1 MNMKMRHTSIWI
13 SAVILLSM
21 LFLCSC
27 RKNEVMY
34 TGETTTLTLNIGAQ
48 GDMSVS
54 TRAEDPNV
62 MPYEGIRTL
71 RVIIVSPDNDSAGRR
86 ILYNEKHTVD
96 GAAPTEAILNTSVTL
111 TNVPV
116 GPASIYVIANEESI
130 IEGEGYTN
138 AVLESPTYIN
148 NYKLLVLDEEWKFF
162 PKRYDDIAANGLPM
176 SGKLE
181 NTTIQADA
189 ALSMKL
195 VRAVVKIHLTVE
207 NATRDNLTL
216 KWVKFGEFI
225 SDRVFMFRE
234 EGVSLDIPENT
245 QYTDRQYGSEDAPMD
260 VLLAAN
266 AKTDWKPIYIL
277 PNWAFKD
284 QSGPNPYTLALRTD
298 KKSYEASQ
306 FAANLNAMIRNTQF
320 NITARITASANIEIS
335 YEQVDWT
342 VVNIGVPEFD

>member
-1 MNMKMRHTSIWI
+1 MRHTSIWI
-13 SAVILLSM
+13 SAVFLLSM

-71 RVIIVSPDNDSAGRR
+71 RVIIVSPDNDPAGRR
-86 ILYNEKHTVD
+86 ILYNEKRTVD
-96 GAAPTEAILNTSVTL
+96 GGAAPTEAILKTSVTL

-138 AVLESPTYIN
+138 EVLESPTYIN
-148 NYKLLVLDEEWKFF
+148 NDKLLVLDVEWKFF
-162 PKRYDDIAANGLPM
+162 PKRYDEIAKNGLPM

-181 NTTIQADA
+181 NTTIQTDA
-189 ALSMKL
+189 ALSMEL

-207 NATRDNLTL
+207 NATSDNLTL
-216 KWVKFGEFI
+216 KEVRFGKFF

-234 EGVSLDIPENT
+234 DGVSLDIPEDT
-245 QYTDRQYGSEDAPMD
+245 QYKDQTYGGGEEPMD
-260 VLLAAN
+260 VTLAAN
-266 AKTDWKPIYIL
+266 AKTDWRPIYIL

-298 KKSYEASQ
+298 KKSYAASQ
-306 FAANLNAMIRNTQF
+306 FAANLNAMVRNTQF

-342 VVNIGVPEFD
+342 VVNIGVPDFD

>member
-1 MNMKMRHTSIWI
+1 MRHTSIWI

-71 RVIIVSPDNDSAGRR
+71 RVIIVSPDNDPAGRR

-96 GAAPTEAILNTSVTL
+96 RAAPTEAILNTSVTL

-138 AVLESPTYIN
+138 EVLESPTYIN
-148 NYKLLVLDEEWKFF
+148 NDKLLVLDEEWKFF

-216 KWVKFGEFI
+216 KWVRFGEFI

-234 EGVSLDIPENT
+234 DGVSLDIPEGT
-245 QYTDRQYGSEDAPMD
+245 QHMEKQYGSDDAPMN

-284 QSGPNPYTLALRTD
+284 QSGSNPYTLALATD
-298 KKSYEASQ
+298 RKIYEASQ
-306 FAANLNAMIRNTQF
+306 FAANLNAMVRNTQF

>member
-1 MNMKMRHTSIWI
+1 MRHTSIWI

-34 TGETTTLTLNIGAQ
+34 TGETTTVTLNIGTQ

-54 TRAEDPNV
+54 TRADDSNV

-71 RVIIVSPDNDSAGRR
+71 RVIIVSPENDPAGRR
-86 ILYNEKHTVD
+86 ILYNEKHILA
-96 GAAPTEAILNTSVTL
+96 GAPPTEALLKTSVTL

-138 AVLESPTYIN
+138 AVLESPEYIN
-148 NYKLLVLDEEWKFF
+148 NEKLLVLDERWQFF
-162 PKRYDDIAANGLPM
+162 PKRYDEIAENGLPM

-189 ALSMKL
+189 ALSMEL

-207 NATRDNLTL
+207 NATIDDLTL
-216 KWVKFGEFI
+216 KEVKFGKFI

-234 EGVSLDIPENT
+234 DDVSLDIPENT
-245 QYTDRQYGSEDAPMD
+245 QYKEQTYGGEEEPMD
-260 VLLAAN
+260 ETLAAN
-266 AKTDWKPIYIL
+266 AKTDWRPIYIL

-284 QSGPNPYTLALRTD
+284 QSGSNPYTLALRTD

-306 FAANLNAMIRNTQF
+306 FAANLNAMVRNTQF

-342 VVNIGVPEFD
+342 VVNISVPDFD

>member
-1 MNMKMRHTSIWI
+1 MRHTSIWI
-13 SAVILLSM
+13 SAVFLLSM

-34 TGETTTLTLNIGAQ
+34 TGETTTVTLNIGTQ
-48 GDMSVS
+48 GDISVS
-54 TRAEDPNV
+54 TKAEDSNV

-71 RVIIVSPDNDSAGRR
+71 RVIIVSPENDPAGRR
-86 ILYNEKHTVD
+86 ILYNEKHIL
-96 GAAPTEAILNTSVTL
+96 AEAPPTEALLKTSVTL
-111 TNVPV
+111 KNVPV

-138 AVLESPTYIN
+138 AVLESPEYIKN
-148 NYKLLVLDEEWKFF
+148 DKLLVLDEGWQFF
-162 PKRYDDIAANGLPM
+162 PKRYDDIAEHGLPM
-176 SGKLE
+176 SGRLE
-181 NTTIQADA
+181 NTTIQANA
-189 ALSMKL
+189 ALPMEL

-216 KWVKFGEFI
+216 KWVKFGKFI

-234 EGVSLDIPENT
+234 EGVSLDIPEKT
-245 QYTDRQYGSEDAPMD
+245 QYTDRQYGGENAPMD
-260 VLLAAN
+260 VTLAAN

-284 QSGPNPYTLALRTD
+284 QSGSNPYTLALATD
-298 KKSYEASQ
+298 RKIYEASQ
-306 FAANLNAMIRNTQF
+306 FAANLNAMVRNTQF

-342 VVNIGVPEFD
+342 VVNIGVPDFD

>member
-1 MNMKMRHTSIWI
+1 MRHTSIWI

-34 TGETTTLTLNIGAQ
+34 TGETTTVTLKIGTQ

-54 TRAEDPNV
+54 TKAEDPNV
-62 MPYEGIRTL
+62 LPYEGIRTL
-71 RVIIVSPDNDSAGRR
+71 RVIIVSPDNNPAGRR

-96 GAAPTEAILNTSVTL
+96 GAKPTEAILKTSVIL

>member
-1 MNMKMRHTSIWI
+1 MKMRHTSIWI

-34 TGETTTLTLNIGAQ
+34 TGETTTVTLNIGTQ
-48 GDMSVS
+48 GDISVS

-71 RVIIVSPDNDSAGRR
+71 RVIIVSPENDPAGRR
-86 ILYNEKHTVD
+86 ILYNEKHILA
-96 GAAPTEAILNTSVTL
+96 GAPPKEALLETSVIL
-111 TNVPV
+111 KNVPV

-138 AVLESPTYIN
+138 AVLESPTYIKN
-148 NYKLLVLDEEWKFF
+148 DKLLVLDEEWKFF

-189 ALSMKL
+189 ALSMEL

-216 KWVKFGEFI
+216 KWVRFGEFI

-234 EGVSLDIPENT
+234 DGVSLDIPEDT
-245 QYTDRQYGSEDAPMD
+245 QYKDQQYGSDNEPMN
-260 VLLAAN
+260 VTLAAN
-266 AKTDWKPIYIL
+266 AKTNWNPIYIL
-277 PNWAFKD
+277 PNWAF
-284 QSGPNPYTLALRTD
+284 QNPSGSNPYTLALATD
-298 KKSYEASQ
+298 RKNYDASQ
-306 FAANLNAMIRNTQF
+306 FAANLNAMVRNTQF

-342 VVNIGVPEFD
+342 EVNIGVPEFD

>member
-1 MNMKMRHTSIWI
+1 MRHTSIWI

-34 TGETTTLTLNIGAQ
+34 TGETTTVTLNIGTQ

-54 TRAEDPNV
+54 TRADDPNV

-71 RVIIVSPDNDSAGRR
+71 RVIIVSPENDPAGRR
-86 ILYNEKHTVD
+86 ILYNEKRTV
-96 GAAPTEAILNTSVTL
+96 GGAAAPTEALLGTSVTL

-138 AVLESPTYIN
+138 AVLQSPEYIN
-148 NYKLLVLDEEWKFF
+148 NEKLLVLDERWQFF
-162 PKRYDDIAANGLPM
+162 PKRYDEIAENGLPM

-189 ALSMKL
+189 ALSMEL

-207 NATRDNLTL
+207 NATIDDLTL
-216 KWVKFGEFI
+216 KEVKFGKFI

-234 EGVSLDIPENT
+234 DDVSLDIPENT
-245 QYTDRQYGSEDAPMD
+245 RYKEQTYGGEDTPMD
-260 VLLAAN
+260 VTLAAN

-284 QSGPNPYTLALRTD
+284 QSGPNPYTLALATD
-298 KKSYEASQ
+298 RKYYEASQ
-306 FAANLNAMIRNTQF
+306 FAANLNAMVRNTQF
-320 NITARITASANIEIS
+320 NITARITASANIDIT
-335 YEQVDWT
+335 YEQVSWT
-342 VVNIGVPEFD
+342 EVSIEIPDFD